1 MAAIVEVK
9 YFNTFLL
16 KKVNANITS
25 PNYGDIPVWNG
36 SNGIPA
42 SKGGYPSSTNTD
54 IGNNWVIEESR
65 INGGYN
71 NTTVSFGAKAY
82 LVEEE
87 PNSSIRGNS
96 MIYSGIYNSRT
107 GINRTNVFSVG
118 EYLKD
123 QFSENIVKKFPKLV
137 RGIRGKGLMLGIE
150 AIVNNEILIKQ
161 MINQKILVV
170 KAGQNVIRMLPP
182 LILEK
187 KHVDEA
193 IKKISKAF
201 EKVNE
206 EN

>member
-1 MAAIVEVK
+1 MLDHILNKEFV
-9 YFNTFLL
+9 
-16 KKVNANITS
+16 
-25 PNYGDIPVWNG
+25 D
-36 SNGIPA
+36 
-42 SKGGYPSSTNTD
+42 
-54 IGNNWVIEESR
+54 
-65 INGGYN
+65 
-71 NTTVSFGAKAY
+71 
-82 LVEEE
+82 
-87 PNSSIRGNS
+87 
-96 MIYSGIYNSRT
+96 
-107 GINRTNVFSVG
+107 NVVSVG

-137 RGIRGKGLMLGIE
+137 KGIRGKGLMLGLE
-150 AIVNNEILIKQ
+150 AVEKNEKLIKE

-193 IKKISKAF
+193 IKKTTKAF